1 MAIASDPQRLRRAVS
16 QLEDGAFA
24 ATSAAPRAARATL
37 WGDLLR
43 AAGFSPN
50 DLSVPAYQAG
60 VAALRAAGYRSAMG
74 VADQAVCD
82 ARERGFSVGP
92 ALAEPHGCLDNI
104 LPVS

>member
-16 QLEDGAFA
+16 QLEDGGFA

-37 WGDLLR
+37 WGDLLW

-60 VAALRAAGYRSAMG
+60 VGPPKECVAVEPAAITFCAKK
-74 VADQAVCD
+74 VAVASGD
-82 ARERGFSVGP
+82 ARR
-92 ALAEPHGCLDNI
+92 ALQARVLPCL
-104 LPVS
+104 